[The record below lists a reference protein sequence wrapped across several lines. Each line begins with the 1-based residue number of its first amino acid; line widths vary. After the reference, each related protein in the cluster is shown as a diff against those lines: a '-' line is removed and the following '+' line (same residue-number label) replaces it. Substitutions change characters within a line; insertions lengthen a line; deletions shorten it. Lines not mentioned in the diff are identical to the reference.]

1 MKMNLANKL
10 TIFRMILVPIMMVM
24 PLFNIQGEILGI
36 SITYIIV
43 DVIFILASITDKL
56 DGYIARSRNQI
67 TTFGKFLDPI
77 ADKIL
82 VIVAMLMLV
91 ANNKLPYWIP
101 AIVIIREFAVSG
113 YRLVAVQKDGNV
125 IAASIWGKLKTVTQ
139 MVGIA
144 LAFLDKNSFGSFL
157 TQNLTGFDYILNI
170 IVTITISVSVIATVI
185 SGIDYLKGSKELF
198 KESK

>member
-1 MKMNLANKL
+1 MNLANKL

>member
-1 MKMNLANKL
+1 MNLANKL
-10 TIFRMILVPIMMVM
+10 TIFRMILVPIMMIM

-157 TQNLTGFDYILNI
+157 TQNLTGFDYVLNI
-170 IVTITISVSVIATVI
+170 IVTIAISVSVIATVI
-185 SGIDYLKGSKELF
+185 SGIDYLKGNRELF
-198 KESK
+198 KGSK